1 MILLIMKD
9 LIIWISFK
17 YKLIIFVIIL
27 TFIWYGGTSVIN
39 NLGSL
44 YLYMWLNLFI
54 IILLLPLKFIP

>member
-17 YKLIIFVIIL
+17 YKLIILFYIL
-27 TFIWYGGTSVIN
+27 TILWYGGTSIIN

-44 YLYMWLNLFI
+44 YLYMWMNLFI
-54 IILLLPLKFIP
+54 IILLLPLKFIS